1 MLYSADGKTLRLAVG
16 NASYTGPK
24 VWTGAAGDG
33 KLATAGNWLGE
44 SVPAAGD
51 DIFID
56 AISAGTI
63 DNDLDI
69 AVKSITFKTTT
80 APVTITG
87 NNFTGVAA
95 VTNLSATVNPVIAAP
110 VRFTGDITVKQDAS
124 AYGTRTSSHVVFQGG
139 AYAAAGHTN
148 APVTIASVDM
158 FGNYFFDN
166 AASVPFSMNESDAA
180 KRFYLGEGSTLFV
193 PYADSFREIYVD
205 SGAAVTTRVMK
216 LSSTSARNDRLSY
229 VNKGE
234 VVITEE
240 LLLTGSNNK
249 ISGYSADIKGS
260 VFKIEKIV
268 QSMSNNRMFFAQSPG
283 NDTSASE
290 GTFFIGQGGLTFG
303 DSCLNAVYSIGANS
317 AGSYQTIRPWHGF
330 FTIERGVAGR
340 AAAGELFFQRNVT
353 FCTDDESGAPG
364 RIIVNGRLRGENSP
378 VMTVSGAGVLELN
391 ASANNS
397 AQPTVIVTNTAT
409 LKFGASGVTLTT
421 GAVTFCG
428 GTTLAVPG
436 DAAVALGST
445 LSIAGE
451 GKVNVSIGDGSAL
464 IDGDYPVATVTGGIA
479 CDVATSFALAN
490 NPEEENVHFYSADGK
505 TLRVAVGE
513 NAYTGPCV
521 WTGEAGDGKF
531 STAGNWVAGK
541 VPSDGATIVFNA
553 MERSAVENDLGEL
566 QIDSVTFGAKCS
578 NVGINGGAFTGVRTV
593 TNHSPTTQFFYVPVV
608 FGNDGD
614 AEIDV
619 TLSSTS
625 AFVGFVG
632 GVKGTAPANHTVY
645 SGKYTL
651 TAAEWSPLANS
662 TLKEYSTID
671 AKKILTPPTTALTI
685 EKGAVVDAEE
695 FEARD
700 NNADTR
706 ASNKN
711 NGTFKIGTLTASRS
725 AKSDLYLVNDASGTG
740 IFEINKIVQ
749 NGTWFFRINS
759 DVAVGEGGLEFNS
772 GDYCITITGNKMY
785 PAAQKVEIKAAE
797 GKSGGY
803 LHLFNAPVTFD
814 TTRYGTADEPAEWV
828 FKRPVKYI
836 NSSGYNQPMNI
847 TGCGKVTYS
856 APLADS
862 TMQADVN
869 VNDSATLA
877 ISAGCKVTTGAITVA
892 SGATLAAPE
901 SGAAAQI
908 GGACT
913 FETGSTLEFVISNA
927 FNSSFAFTSAP
938 TGSATVKFAP
948 GFNPT
953 PGSSF
958 TLATG
963 VGVADECTFTLDP
976 KYGGTLKVDKENG
989 TLVYK
994 ARDYFYIRLTK
1005 NDEGDDG
1012 LNVNPVW
1019 FYENSMLGNSIDEDT
1034 VKSIAPNGMSYIDS
1048 YLMGYEPLDP
1058 DSNFKLTGASGDEA
1072 GKFTVSSTFDI
1083 PAFTPK
1089 NGGTYKV
1096 EAVLLGSNDGVT
1108 FSPVANVDSVSLT
1121 PGSGEQTAEF
1131 EFTPDFS
1138 SGSGIFRFFA

>member
-1 MLYSADGKTLRLAVG
+1 M
-16 NASYTGPK
+16 
-24 VWTGAAGDG
+24 
-33 KLATAGNWLGE
+33 
-44 SVPAAGD
+44 
-51 DIFID
+51 
-56 AISAGTI
+56 
-63 DNDLDI
+63 
-69 AVKSITFKTTT
+69 KSITFKATT
-80 APVTITG
+80 APVTIIG
-87 NNFTGVAA
+87 NDFTGVAA

-110 VRFTGDITVKQDAS
+110 VLFAGAVTVKQNATGHDKRAQ
-124 AYGTRTSSHVVFQGG
+124 SHVVFGGG
-139 AYAAAGHTN
+139 AYAGAGCGMTLPSAGSAA
-148 APVTIASVDM
+148 M
-158 FGNYFFDN
+158 FGHFVLDN
-166 AASVPFSMNESDAA
+166 AESSPFASTVTGDNRASLSDGSSLVVPNASNFEELYIG
-180 KRFYLGEGSTLFV
+180 R
-193 PYADSFREIYVD
+193 
-205 SGAAVTTRVMK
+205 GAAVTAGVLR
-216 LSSTSARNDRLSY
+216 LSSSSARVDRFSY
-229 VNKGE
+229 QNWGE
-234 VVITEE
+234 VVITGEVI
-240 LLLTGSNNK
+240 LTGSNNK
-249 ISGYSADIKGS
+249 ISGYTADVTGS

-268 QSMSNNRMFFAQSPG
+268 QSMSDNRMFLAQSPG

-303 DSCLNAVYSIGANS
+303 SSCLKAVYSIGANN
-317 AGSYQTIRPWHGF
+317 AGSYQTIRPWHEF
-330 FTIERGVAGR
+330 FTIERGAAGR
-340 AAAGELFFQRNVT
+340 TAAGELFFQRNVT

-364 RIIVNGRLRGENSP
+364 RIIVNGRLRGENTP

-397 AQPTVIVTNTAT
+397 AQPTVVVTNTAT

-451 GKVNVSIGDGSAL
+451 GKVKVRIGDGSAL

-490 NPEEENVHFYSADGK
+490 PNGGNVHFYSTDGK

-531 STAGNWVAGK
+531 STDGNWVAGK
-541 VPSDGATIVFNA
+541 VPSDGAAIVFNA

-578 NVGINGGAFTGVRTV
+578 NVGISGGAFTGVKTV
-593 TNHSPTTQFFYVPVV
+593 ANLSGTTQFFYAPVV

-614 AEIDV
+614 AAIDV

-671 AKKILTPPTTALTI
+671 AKKVLTPPTTALTI

-700 NNADTR
+700 NGADTR

-711 NGTFKIGTLTASRS
+711 NGTFKIGTLTASRT

-740 IFEINKIVQ
+740 IFEIGKIVQ
-749 NGTWFFRINS
+749 NGTWYFRINS

-785 PAAQKVEIKAAE
+785 PAAQKVEIKEAE

-828 FKRPVKYI
+828 FKRPVKY
-836 NSSGYNQPMNI
+836 NSSSGYSQPLNI

-862 TMQADVN
+862 TMQAAVN
-869 VNDSATLA
+869 VNDTATLA

-892 SGATLAAPE
+892 DGATLAAPE

-908 GGACT
+908 GGAA
-913 FETGSTLEFVISNA
+913 TLGDGAILGLKFTDAGESPK
-927 FNSSFAFTSAP
+927 FAFASAP
-938 TGSATVKFAP
+938 TLSGDVFVKIETAGGVLP
-948 GFNPT
+948 RNRAGRWIV
-953 PGSSF
+953 
-958 TLATG
+958 ATG
-963 VGVADECTFTLDP
+963 VGELDVSKLKFDSVKAPKPTWVEDENPFSVEDGDLI
-976 KYGGTLKVDKENG
+976 LKVKQPG
-989 TLVYK
+989 FVF
-994 ARDYFYIRLTK
+994 RIR
-1005 NDEGDDG
+1005 
-1012 LNVNPVW
+1012 
-1019 FYENSMLGNSIDEDT
+1019 
-1034 VKSIAPNGMSYIDS
+1034 
-1048 YLMGYEPLDP
+1048 
-1058 DSNFKLTGASGDEA
+1058 
-1072 GKFTVSSTFDI
+1072 
-1083 PAFTPK
+1083 
-1089 NGGTYKV
+1089 
-1096 EAVLLGSNDGVT
+1096 
-1108 FSPVANVDSVSLT
+1108 
-1121 PGSGEQTAEF
+1121 
-1131 EFTPDFS
+1131 
-1138 SGSGIFRFFA
+1138 

>member
-1 MLYSADGKTLRLAVG
+1 MSDTFDGQSGFVKAYTGGTTVEGGTLKVLANGMPASGTVTFHAGTTLAVPGDAAVALGTALAFAGEGTVGLVIGDGSTLADGDYPVVSTTATLPEGFAAKFALQNPTESEAALYSTDGKTLRLAVG
-16 NASYTGPK
+16 NASYAGPK
-24 VWTGAAGDG
+24 VWTGAVGDG
-33 KLATAGNWLGE
+33 KLATAGNWLLE
-44 SVPAAGD
+44 KVPVSGD

-63 DNDLDI
+63 DNDLGI
-69 AVKSITFKTTT
+69 AVKSITFKATT

-87 NNFTGVAA
+87 NDFTGVAA

-124 AYGTRTSSHVVFQGG
+124 AYGTRTSSHVIFQGG

-166 AASVPFSMNESDAA
+166 TASVPFSMNESDAA
-180 KRFYLGEGSTLFV
+180 KRFYLSAGSTLFV

-240 LLLTGSNNK
+240 LLLTGSQNK

-268 QSMSNNRMFFAQSPG
+268 QSMSDNRMFFAQSPG

-303 DSCLNAVYSIGANS
+303 DSCLKAVYSIGANN

-330 FTIERGVAGR
+330 FTVERGPAGR
-340 AAAGELFFQRNVT
+340 TAAGELYFLSNVT

-421 GAVTFCG
+421 AAVTFCG

-490 NPEEENVHFYSADGK
+490 PNGGNVNFYSADGK

-541 VPSDGATIVFNA
+541 VPSDGAAIVFNA

-578 NVGINGGAFTGVRTV
+578 NVGISGGAFTGVRTV
-593 TNHSPTTQFFYVPVV
+593 TNLSGTTQFFYVPVV

-614 AEIDV
+614 AAIDV

-632 GVKGTAPANHTVY
+632 GVKGTTLANHTVY

-671 AKKILTPPTTALTI
+671 AKKVLTPPTTALTI

-695 FEARD
+695 FEAL
-700 NNADTR
+700 NNGADTR

-711 NGTFKIGTLTASRS
+711 NGTFKIGTLTASRT

-740 IFEINKIVQ
+740 IFEIGKIVQ

-785 PAAQKVEIKAAE
+785 PAAQKVEIKEAE

-803 LHLFNAPVTFD
+803 LLLFNAPVTFD

-828 FKRPVKYI
+828 FKRPIK
-836 NSSGYNQPMNI
+836 NNTTSGYSQPLNI

-856 APLADS
+856 APLAD
-862 TMQADVN
+862 MLAAVN
-869 VNDSATLA
+869 VNDTATLA
-877 ISAGCKVTTGAITVA
+877 ISPGCKVTTGAITVA

-901 SGAAAQI
+901 SGEAQI
-908 GGACT
+908 GGAV
-913 FETGSTLEFVISNA
+913 TLSDGAILGLKFTDAGESPK
-927 FNSSFAFTSAP
+927 FAFTEPP
-938 TGSATVKFAP
+938 TLIGDVLVKIETAAGVLP
-948 GFNPT
+948 RNRAGRWIV
-953 PGSSF
+953 
-958 TLATG
+958 ATG
-963 VGVADECTFTLDP
+963 VGDLDVNKLKFDDAKAP
-976 KYGGTLKVDKENG
+976 KPTWVVDVNPFSNE
-989 TLVYK
+989 
-994 ARDYFYIRLTK
+994 
-1005 NDEGDDG
+1005 EGDLI
-1012 LNVNPVW
+1012 LNV
-1019 FYENSMLGNSIDEDT
+1019 
-1034 VKSIAPNGMSYIDS
+1034 KH
-1048 YLMGYEPLDP
+1048 
-1058 DSNFKLTGASGDEA
+1058 
-1072 GKFTVSSTFDI
+1072 
-1083 PAFTPK
+1083 
-1089 NGGTYKV
+1089 
-1096 EAVLLGSNDGVT
+1096 
-1108 FSPVANVDSVSLT
+1108 
-1121 PGSGEQTAEF
+1121 PGLV
-1131 EFTPDFS
+1131 
-1138 SGSGIFRFFA
+1138 FRIR